1 MDAEAARML
10 ARGLKVHK
18 RKGAAASGL
27 AKKARTE
34 ETSSATPVQAALT
47 IDVPSDAEPPVPRAS
62 SRSSPTEV
70 LASGAR
76 SEEVPGV
83 ERGRRKK
90 MVARRVS
97 GRRAAIEEFHRSEEE
112 PMENL
117 FNDRDLI
124 K

>member
-1 MDAEAARML
+1 MGAEAARML

-18 RKGAAASGL
+18 KKGTAASGS

-34 ETSSATPVQAALT
+34 ETSMAMPAQVALT
-47 IDVPSDAEPPVPRAS
+47 VDVPSDVEPPIPRAS
-62 SRSSPTEV
+62 SRSSPVEAPTP
-70 LASGAR
+70 GAR
-76 SEEVPGV
+76 SEEAPGV

-90 MVARRVS
+90 TVARRVS
-97 GRRAAIEEFHRSEEE
+97 GRRATIEESHGSEEE
-112 PMENL
+112 PVENL